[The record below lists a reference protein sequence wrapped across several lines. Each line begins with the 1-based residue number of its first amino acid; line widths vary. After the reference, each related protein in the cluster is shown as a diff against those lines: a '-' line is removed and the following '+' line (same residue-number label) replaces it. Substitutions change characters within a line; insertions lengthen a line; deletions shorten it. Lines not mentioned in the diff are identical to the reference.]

1 VAVNIGLLASSTG
14 LGAGLVLLLAGLEG
28 CSITTSD
35 QDMLRAGLRA
45 AAIECASGKALKV
58 DRVDDDG
65 RVHGTFLQ
73 GGQQDVPAFNACY
86 NQKVKERLGGAG
98 RATSPVQI
106 VQSPLPT
113 EPSAVQPSPRVT
125 SVPIRMAN
133 GKFLVSVVL
142 NDTQTATFLL
152 DTGANAT
159 VISLNLA
166 RTLRLERPL
175 GEPKAKVRMAS
186 GQEIEMSV
194 VQVKS
199 IAVGLARMENFG
211 VVVHDL
217 AGVAGSAG
225 PAMTIDGLLG
235 VDFLGRFTMTVNPKA
250 GTLTLQLDDLPVK

>member
-1 VAVNIGLLASSTG
+1 MPVSGGLLARATG
-14 LGAGLVLLLAGLEG
+14 LGAGLVLLGSLVG
-28 CSITTSD
+28 CSIPTSD
-35 QDMLRAGLRA
+35 QDTRRAGLRA
-45 AAIECASGKALKV
+45 AAIECASGKALKI

-65 RVHGTFLQ
+65 RVHGTFLP

-86 NQKVKERLGGAG
+86 DQKVRARLGGAG
-98 RATSPVQI
+98 RATSPAQI
-106 VQSPLPT
+106 VQSPVPT
-113 EPSAVQPSPRVT
+113 APSAVQPSSRVT
-125 SVPIRMAN
+125 SVPLRVAN

-159 VISLNLA
+159 VVSLNLA
-166 RTLRLERPL
+166 RTLRLEPSQ

-194 VQVKS
+194 IRMKS
-199 IAVGLARMENFG
+199 IALGLARIENFG
-211 VVVHDL
+211 VVVYDL
-217 AGVAGSAG
+217 AAVAGSAG

-235 VDFLGRFTMTVNPKA
+235 VDFLGHFTMTVNPKA